1 MADQADEPT
10 AAAIADPADEPQETA
25 GLAPVASPAR
35 RRRFPAPAAGAL
47 ALLVGATLFAG
58 WRDVRARHDD
68 EARAQMV
75 AAGRAVVLALTTI
88 DHTQIDRD
96 VQRILDASTGAFRDD
111 FAQRAE
117 TFKAAARKAEST
129 SVGTV
134 REAGLESVDGDSAR
148 VLVALTVM
156 TSNRGAPEQQPKSW
170 RTRVTVNRV
179 DDDFKVAAVEFVP

>member
-1 MADQADEPT
+1 MAEQADEPT
-10 AAAIADPADEPQETA
+10 AAGIADPADEPQETA
-25 GLAPVASPAR
+25 GAEPVASPAR
-35 RRRFPAPAAGAL
+35 RRTFSAAVAGVL
-47 ALLVGATLFAG
+47 ALLVGATVWAG
-58 WRDVRARHDD
+58 WRDARARQDD
-68 EARAQMV
+68 AAREQMV
-75 AAGRAVVLALTTI
+75 AAGREVVLALTTI

-134 REAGLESVDGDSAR
+134 REVGLESAEGDSAR

-170 RTRVTVNRV
+170 RTRVTVTKV
-179 DDDFKVAAVEFVP
+179 DDGFKVAAVEFVP

>member
-1 MADQADEPT
+1 MAEAADEPM
-10 AAAIADPADEPQETA
+10 AAGITEPADEPQETT
-25 GLAPVASPAR
+25 GLEPVASPAR
-35 RRRFPAPAAGAL
+35 RRPVSAAVAGVL
-47 ALLVGATLFAG
+47 ALLVGATVWAG
-58 WRDVRARHDD
+58 WRDVQARRDD
-68 EARAQMV
+68 ETREQMV
-75 AAGRAVVLALTTI
+75 AAGREVLLALTTV

-117 TFKAAARKAEST
+117 SFTAAARKAQST

-134 REAGLESVDGDSAR
+134 REAGLESADGDSAR

-170 RTRVTVNRV
+170 RTRVTVDRV
-179 DDDFKVAAVEFVP
+179 DDGFKVSAVEFVP

>member
-1 MADQADEPT
+1 MAEQADEPT
-10 AAAIADPADEPQETA
+10 AAGIADPADEPQETA
-25 GLAPVASPAR
+25 GAEPVASPAR
-35 RRRFPAPAAGAL
+35 RRTFSAAVAGVL
-47 ALLVGATLFAG
+47 ALLVGATVWAG
-58 WRDVRARHDD
+58 WRDARARQDD
-68 EARAQMV
+68 AAREQMV
-75 AAGRAVVLALTTI
+75 AAGREVVLALTTI

-134 REAGLESVDGDSAR
+134 REAGLESAEGDSAR

-170 RTRVTVNRV
+170 RTRVTVTKV
-179 DDDFKVAAVEFVP
+179 DDGFKVAAVEFVP